1 MDDSSERENHEKDE
15 EEYWQL
21 CVAAHTC
28 GVSVYQSIY
37 GEKIPCMTSSYT
49 GNAWLRELMDID
61 TNPERFYQMF
71 RMDRIVN
78 IDVAEMLGLFLHIL
92 GHNIGNRLAQ
102 ERFQHS
108 GETISRL
115 FSLVLDKVCEMGAN
129 LIQPSDRQFKEVPK
143 KIRNNTRF
151 FPQFKDCI
159 GAIDGTH
166 IPAVVPTSEQLRFIG
181 RKGIPTQNVM
191 AVCNFN
197 MEFTYVW
204 AGWEGTAHDTRIFY
218 EAIGRHDLQFPHPPK
233 GKYYLVDAGYPN
245 PTGYLGPY
253 KEVRYHLPEFQRGP
267 QPTGYKEVFN
277 RAHSSLRSEI
287 ERAFGVLKKKW
298 KILKGMPSYPY
309 TKQVKI
315 VIATMALHN
324 YIRRNALNDT
334 HFARVDL
341 DPNLYT
347 IDPDNVN
354 GEGNASNDDVAS
366 DMACLRDQIAMHL

>member
-1 MDDSSERENHEKDE
+1 MDDSSERENHEKEE

-21 CVAAHTC
+21 CIAAHTC
-28 GVSVYQSIY
+28 GVSVYQAIY
-37 GEKIPCMTSSYT
+37 GEKIPCMISSYT
-49 GNAWLRELMDID
+49 GNAWLRE
-61 TNPERFYQMF
+61 FYQMF
-71 RMDRIVN
+71 RMDRIVFKNLMNDLVTRYGLKGTIN
-78 IDVAEMLGLFLHIL
+78 IDVAEMLGLFLYIL

-108 GETISRL
+108 GETISEL
-115 FSLVLDKVCEMGAN
+115 FSLVLDKVCEIGAN

-143 KIRNNTRF
+143 KIMNNTRF

-166 IPAVVPTSEQLRFIG
+166 ITAVVPTSEQLRFIG
-181 RKGIPTQNVM
+181 RKGTPTQNVM

-204 AGWEGTAHDTRIFY
+204 AGWEGTTHDTCIFY
-218 EAIGRHDLQFPHPPK
+218 EAIRRQDLQFPHPPK
-233 GKYYLVDAGYPN
+233 GYLR
-245 PTGYLGPY
+245 PY
-253 KEVRYHLPEFQRGP
+253 KEVRYHLPEFQQGP
-267 QPTGYKEVFN
+267 QPTGYEEVFN

-324 YIRRNALNDT
+324 YIRKNALNDT

-366 DMACLRDQIAMHL
+366 DMACLRDQITMHL